1 MCDETEVQLPSFTY
15 GYPVI
20 PATALVP
27 PAPLVETTP
36 LVSAAPLHTATP
48 VLKGSPCLGSV
59 TQHLLP
65 HIFQLLFRF
74 FPPSSQ
80 ILQIHSV
87 PKQRHYL
94 CPSTSVHACVHV
106 HTPLFSS
113 PESHLSDARIEAG
126 VFMASSS
133 FSLYMPSQSNPF
145 NFTF

>member
-1 MCDETEVQLPSFTY
+1 MQLPSFAY

-20 PATALVP
+20 PAAALVP

-65 HIFQLLFRF
+65 HIFRPLFRF
-74 FPPSSQ
+74 FPPSPQ
-80 ILQIHSV
+80 ILHIHSA
-87 PKQRHYL
+87 PKQVHSL
-94 CPSTSVHACVHV
+94 CPSTSVHACVHG

-113 PESHLSDARIEAG
+113 PESHLSDARIECWAFHG
-126 VFMASSS
+126 FLLLQA
-133 FSLYMPSQSNPF
+133 LHAL
-145 NFTF
+145 TF